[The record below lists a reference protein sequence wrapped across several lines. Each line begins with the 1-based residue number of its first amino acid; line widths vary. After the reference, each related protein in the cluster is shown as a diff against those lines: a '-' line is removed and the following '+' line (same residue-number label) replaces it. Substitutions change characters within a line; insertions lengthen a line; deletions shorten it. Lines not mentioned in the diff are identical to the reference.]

1 MPPSSKQSS
10 SSPSVGKKIKY
21 FPRVEKAEQLITK
34 GHMAQFGALVGMKM
48 REEFREQVRE
58 VFVDVLRK
66 LMKKSILLVAVDEVG
81 KSTTSNGTCSWN
93 VGGNTVDMSFR
104 SELSYKLMG
113 VSSNNQEDDSDYH
126 DEEEEESEVI
136 IVSDDEDFENYV
148 DEEEIEEE
156 DE

>member
-48 REEFREQVRE
+48 REELREQIRE
-58 VFVDVLRK
+58 YEFDVIRR

-81 KSTTSNGTCSWN
+81 KSTTSNGIWN
-93 VGGNTVDMSFR
+93 VDGNTMRMSFR

-113 VSSNNQEDDSDYH
+113 VSSNDQEDEDYH